1 MLQFTQRVENTLTAP
16 NTVTLPIEKRVKS
29 RIRVTLDDGRDA
41 GIVLPRGEQLRSG
54 DKLQSTDGEVV
65 EVLAADES
73 LSLVRC
79 TSALEFARACYHLGN
94 RHVPVEILPSDPA
107 FGLVGTVTFLHDHV
121 LEDMLR
127 GLGLT
132 VESVSAPFNP
142 EPGAYGG

>member
-54 DKLQSTDGEVV
+54 DKLKSTDGEVV
-65 EVLAADES
+65 EVIAADES

-79 TSALEFARACYHLGN
+79 TSALELSLIH
-94 RHVPVEILPSDPA
+94 I
-107 FGLVGTVTFLHDHV
+107 
-121 LEDMLR
+121 
-127 GLGLT
+127 
-132 VESVSAPFNP
+132 
-142 EPGAYGG
+142 